1 MALEIGT
8 LRCRIVG
15 PTVCEEGNLEQ
26 AIKGVEVF
34 VQGKQ

>member
-8 LRCRIVG
+8 LRS
-15 PTVCEEGNLEQ
+15 VCEEGNLEQ